1 MSKLITK
8 KYFESCPI
16 CDKGHDVELRES
28 IDTIL
33 IHGLKITYRE
43 KYFHCQNAK
52 TDECDFVTAII
63 GNANLS
69 NARQAYLDKCG
80 KSLHK
85 NDDK

>member
-1 MSKLITK
+1 MSRLITK

-28 IDTIL
+28 TDTML
-33 IHGLKITYRE
+33 IHGQKITYQE
-43 KYFHCQNAK
+43 KYFHCQNAQ
-52 TDECDFVTAII
+52 TDECDFVTASI
-63 GNANLS
+63 S